1 MIDLLIIGG
10 GPAGYVA
17 AERAGHHGLQVVL
30 FEKKSMGGVCL
41 NEGCIPTKTLLYSA
55 KTYENAL
62 HGDKYGVYGENIRFD
77 FGKIMARKNK
87 VVRKLVAGVKSKMK
101 ENNVTVIDGEA
112 IIQGRSEKG
121 VEVTCN
127 GESYLAKNLLICTG
141 SEASVPPI
149 PGLAEAGDT
158 ILTNREILDLK
169 ELPQSLVVIGGGV
182 IGMEFASFYNSL
194 GVKVTIVEMLPEIL
208 GGLDF
213 EISAMLRDIYAK
225 KGIEFNLN
233 AKVVQID
240 GNKVVFEKEGKT
252 ETIEG
257 DKILISVGRRA
268 VTKGFGLENLNVEMT
283 RTGIKVDE
291 KMRTNVPGVY
301 AAGDVTGFSL
311 LAHTASREGEVV
323 VNNLTGRID
332 TMRYNAIP
340 GVVYTNPEVAGVGET
355 EETAKAKGIAYRVA
369 KLPMTF
375 AGRFVAE
382 NEGGNGLC
390 KILVGEKHGEVIG
403 VHMLGNPCSEIIYGA
418 CMAIEQEMT
427 LEAMQEVVFPHPT
440 VSEIFKEVI
449 FSF

>member
-182 IGMEFASFYNSL
+182 IGMEFASFYSSL